1 MKFQASVLCLLA
13 TGAAAFSPRQSFVTR
28 NSGLVVPTAE
38 DESSNSPLWRPPK
51 MVAGGA
57 ERAHGQ
63 EYYEGE

>member
-1 MKFQASVLCLLA
+1 MKFQAAVLCLLA
-13 TGAAAFSPRQSFVTR
+13 SGAAAFSPRQSFVTR

-38 DESSNSPLWRPPK
+38 DGNSNSPLWRPPN

-57 ERAHGQ
+57 EKAYGQ